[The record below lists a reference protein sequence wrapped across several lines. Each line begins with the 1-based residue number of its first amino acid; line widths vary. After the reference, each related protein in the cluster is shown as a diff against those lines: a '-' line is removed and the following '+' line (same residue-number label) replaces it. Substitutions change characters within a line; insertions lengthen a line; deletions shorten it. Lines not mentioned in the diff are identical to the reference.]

1 MSLICRLD
9 AAVHSQRSL
18 KCAAEVLSRK
28 LMDVEERIYTVQR
41 VKTVAFIQVC
51 FITVTNRYKLD

>member
-1 MSLICRLD
+1 MSLNCRLD

-18 KCAAEVLSRK
+18 KCAAEVILRK
-28 LMDVEERIYTVQR
+28 LLDVEDRIYTLQR

-51 FITVTNRYKLD
+51 LKTVTIEE